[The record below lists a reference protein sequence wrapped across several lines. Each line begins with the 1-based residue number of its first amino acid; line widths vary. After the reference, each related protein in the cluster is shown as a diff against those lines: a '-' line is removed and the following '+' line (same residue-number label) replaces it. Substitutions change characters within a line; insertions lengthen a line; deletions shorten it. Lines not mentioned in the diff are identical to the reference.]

1 VPNWEPIVRQTFRD
15 LRLRPKQC
23 DEVIA
28 ELCAHLEDRFEELRS
43 QRVSEGEAF
52 EICLKEVTA
61 LHDRKRLIQCAKNEE
76 NYMNR
81 RTKTLWLP
89 GFVSLTT
96 ASLLLMFVE
105 YLTFFRSRVSV
116 SHQVTYAYLAW
127 LLLLPFCGAAGAI
140 LSRKSNGTLSARL
153 TSGLFPSLTMCGAF
167 ALILPLEILINRNSY
182 VMSHPLAFL
191 QAVSMWVLAPAVA
204 LLVGAAPFCT
214 AVNEPIIKT

>member
-15 LRLRPKQC
+15 LRLSHRQC

-43 QRVSEGEAF
+43 QKVSEGEAF

-61 LHDRKRLIQCAKNEE
+61 LHDRKRLIQRAKNEE
-76 NYMNR
+76 IHMNR

-127 LLLLPFCGAAGAI
+127 LLLLPFCGAAGGNALWQKQWNA
-140 LSRKSNGTLSARL
+140 LSPIDVRPVSIAHHVWSFCSDSSAGDSPQSEQLRDEPP
-153 TSGLFPSLTMCGAF
+153 TG
-167 ALILPLEILINRNSY
+167 
-182 VMSHPLAFL
+182 
-191 QAVSMWVLAPAVA
+191 VSAGCID
-204 LLVGAAPFCT
+204 VGAGSFRGT
-214 AVNEPIIKT
+214 SSWSSAVLHGSEGTYH